1 MFGLFKSQR
10 SKFKEKG
17 QRTFDN
23 ILPALK
29 GMDASEI
36 GFVLDGAVGIKN
48 ATTMFGS
55 KQDVLEIF
63 RDPLMVQ
70 EGIAFGTLKEWEQ
83 HMSSIRGTSEG
94 LSKIA
99 SLTIWY
105 LSVIACQ
112 IPELRLQG
120 RELWGE
126 LERGFKHTEMFDP
139 DEDSVIGLEP
149 KFE

>member
-17 QRTFDN
+17 LRAFDN
-23 ILPALK
+23 FLPALK
-29 GMDASEI
+29 GMEADEI
-36 GFVLDGAVGIKN
+36 GFVLDGAAGVKN
-48 ATTMFGS
+48 ATTMYGS
-55 KQDVLEIF
+55 KQDALEIF

-83 HMSSIRGTSEG
+83 HIFSISETVEG
-94 LSKIA
+94 QSKIA
-99 SLTIWY
+99 FIMIWY

-126 LERGFKHTEMFDP
+126 LERGYKYTDIFDP
-139 DEDSVIGLEP
+139 DKDSVLGLEP
-149 KFE
+149 NFE